1 MKFSQYNFLP
11 AIQKSLEALGFNRP
25 TDIQFKAIPN
35 IAKGEDVMAVAA
47 TGTGKTAAYAIP
59 IIQKLA
65 TSNRRYK
72 GIRALVL
79 APTRELAVQIHGVF
93 ESIGKETDLL
103 MVALVGG
110 VEQEGQIRQLGEE
123 ADVVVATP
131 GRIFDLMAQGHLNL
145 DGVET
150 LVLDESDRMMALG
163 FMKDVQDIKKRL
175 PFRHQTLFFS
185 ATINEAIKKQAY
197 SLVHN
202 AIRIQVS
209 PKNSVSKNVEHTV
222 AMIGMDDKRFFLEDI
237 IRKHPEDRMVVF
249 VRTQVRAERV
259 EKAMQRVGIEVATL
273 HGGMEQQD
281 RFTALESFSSGKKNV
296 LVTTDVSA
304 RGIDIKNVVYV
315 INYDMPD
322 LPENY
327 IHRLGRTGRGMLKGF
342 AMSFCSVEEKPLLK
356 EIEQYLGDVIHITPI
371 EKDDYKATIDL
382 GGETGADKKKIMAL
396 IRENETKGKSIK
408 AGKKKK

>member
-1 MKFSQYNFLP
+1 MKISQYNFLP
-11 AIQKSLEALGFNRP
+11 AIQKSLETLGFNRP
-25 TDIQFKAIPN
+25 TDIQFKAIPS

-110 VEQEGQIRQLGEE
+110 VEQENQIRQLGEE

-163 FMKDVQDIKKRL
+163 FMKDVLDIKKRL
-175 PFRHQTLFFS
+175 PYRHQTLFFS
-185 ATINEAIKKQAY
+185 ATINESIKKQAY

-222 AMIGMDDKRFFLEDI
+222 AMIGMDDKRFFLEEI
-237 IRKHPEDRMVVF
+237 IRKHPDDRMVVF
-249 VRTQVRAERV
+249 VRTQVRADRV
-259 EKAMQRVGIEVATL
+259 QKAMQRVGIEVASL

-281 RFTALESFSSGKKNV
+281 RFAALESFTSGQKNV
-296 LVTTDVSA
+296 LITTDVSA
-304 RGIDIKNVVYV
+304 RGMDIKNVVYV

-327 IHRLGRTGRGMLKGF
+327 IHRLGRTGRGMQRGF
-342 AMSFCSVEEKPLLK
+342 AMSFCSEEEKPLLQ
-356 EIEQYLGDVIHITPI
+356 EIEQYLGDVIDITPI

-382 GGETGADKKKIMAL
+382 GGETGADKKKILAL
-396 IRENETKGKSIK
+396 IRENEIQSKSAKSGKR
-408 AGKKKK
+408 KK